1 MHLIRRYILLS
12 LVLGGGLTASAQ
24 IGEHRNDFAVGLN
37 GGFIMSS
44 VGFTPD
50 VQQTQHGGMTAGF

>member
-1 MHLIRRYILLS
+1 MYLIRRYILLS

-44 VGFTPD
+44 VGLH
-50 VQQTQHGGMTAGF
+50 QKYSRRSTAE